1 MSNNDGISELNAI
14 AEAAADSSLKETAGI
29 IDVPVQYLYKN
40 LGRDGL
46 RLLCISVAHA
56 ALAAYLKSQCETV
69 EAQRDS

>member
-14 AEAAADSSLKETAGI
+14 ADAAVDSCLKDTSRI

-46 RLLCISVAHA
+46 RLLCVSVAHA
-56 ALAAYLKSQCETV
+56 ALAAYLKSQCEAF